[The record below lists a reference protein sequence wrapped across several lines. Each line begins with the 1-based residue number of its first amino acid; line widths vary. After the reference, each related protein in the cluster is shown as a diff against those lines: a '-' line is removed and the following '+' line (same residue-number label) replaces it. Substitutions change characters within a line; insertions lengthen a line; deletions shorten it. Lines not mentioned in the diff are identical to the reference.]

1 MIDRL
6 ILPTK
11 RRRYFRATK
20 SGELFSLRDNPNYFA
35 GSLSILRL
43 NENHQIVVISKS
55 ADMHLKYRKYRK
67 RPEV

>member
-43 NENHQIVVISKS
+43 NENHQIVISKS

>member
-20 SGELFSLRDNPNYFA
+20 SGELFSLRDNANYFA

-43 NENHQIVVISKS
+43 NENHQIVISKS
-55 ADMHLKYRKYRK
+55 ADMHLKYLKYRK